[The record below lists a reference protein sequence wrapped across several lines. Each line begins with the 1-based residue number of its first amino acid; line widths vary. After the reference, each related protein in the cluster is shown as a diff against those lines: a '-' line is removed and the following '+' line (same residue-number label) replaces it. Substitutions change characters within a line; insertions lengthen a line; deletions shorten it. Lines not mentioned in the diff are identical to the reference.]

1 MIPSDK
7 IIDFIKHQEG
17 CRLTSYKDA
26 AGVYTIGYGTI
37 MYRNGDR
44 VKAGQTITMEQAL
57 GLLHWQVTL
66 KALAVNKL
74 LGNYRVTQ
82 SQFDALTSFAYN
94 EGVGAL
100 ENSTLLR
107 KVKLKPS
114 DPTIKD
120 EFAKWTKA
128 KVNGTYVILQGLAD
142 RRMAEWEIYN
152 SKA

>member
-1 MIPSDK
+1 
-7 IIDFIKHQEG
+7 
-17 CRLTSYKDA
+17 
-26 AGVYTIGYGTI
+26 
-37 MYRNGDR
+37 
-44 VKAGQTITMEQAL
+44 
-57 GLLHWQVTL
+57 
-66 KALAVNKL
+66 
-74 LGNYRVTQ
+74 
-82 SQFDALTSFAYN
+82 
-94 EGVGAL
+94 VGAL